1 MKMFAYCK
9 EAAEPL
15 RARTPQIGAM
25 RLWIVETGKLVMPRF
40 MYLSSIIVAAFLATV
55 FMGAQ
60 DVHVR
65 VSPDSTGTTAS
76 SNDYPTI
83 QMALDHA
90 PQPGQGGRLYLHI
103 APGIYHER
111 VIVTQ
116 NRPRTTML
124 GLGANPGG
132 VVITASQNAKSAGGT
147 FFSSTVEIYGGGFEA
162 DNVTFENAAGNTGQA
177 VAITVRSDRAVF
189 KDCRFLGDQDTLFS
203 DFGRQYYVNSYIEGG
218 VDFIFGNAAAVFDN
232 SEVHIIRPG
241 YLTAQSRTSP
251 DQTTGYVF
259 RNVRI
264 TAGDLQG
271 RDFYLGRPWRRF
283 SRVVFLSTE
292 MPANLSPRGWSPWAK
307 AGSIQDTFYGERD
320 SAGPGAR
327 VQSLLEGSHQLSAEE
342 ASQFEPDKFLAG
354 SDQWNPIEEAAKLP

>member
-1 MKMFAYCK
+1 MDVSC
-9 EAAEPL
+9 
-15 RARTPQIGAM
+15 
-25 RLWIVETGKLVMPRF
+25 
-40 MYLSSIIVAAFLATV
+40 IIMTAIIATSLAW
-55 FMGAQ
+55 AQ

-65 VSPDSTGTTAS
+65 VSPDSSLTIAS
-76 SNDYPTI
+76 SDVYPTI

-90 PQPGQGGRLYLHI
+90 PQPGPGGRLYLQI
-103 APGIYHER
+103 ARGIYHER

-124 GLGANPGG
+124 GLGAQPGD

-147 FFSSTVEIYGGGFEA
+147 FFSSTVEIYGDGFEA
-162 DNVTFENAAGNTGQA
+162 DNLTFENAAGNTGQA

-218 VDFIFGNAAAVFDN
+218 VDFIFGNSAAVFDS
-232 SEVHIIRPG
+232 SEIHIIRPG

-264 TAGDLQG
+264 TASDLKG
-271 RDFYLGRPWRRF
+271 KDFYLGRPWRRF

-292 MPANLSPRGWSPWAK
+292 MPASLSPQGWSAWAK
-307 AGSIQDTFYGERD
+307 GGSIQDTFYGERG
-320 SAGPGAR
+320 STGSGAR
-327 VQSLLEGSHQLSAEE
+327 VQSRLEGSHQLSAED
-342 ASQFEPDKFLAG
+342 ASQFAPDKFLAG
-354 SDQWNPIEEAAKLP
+354 SDRWNPIEEASRLP